1 MLMDLLNKAV
11 PVAMLGFVVSSM
23 LAMGLGLTIRQII
36 EPLRNARLVL
46 LALLANFVLMP
57 LGALALARRCGSIT
71 PLQLDCWCSGAR
83 PARLFCRSSP
93 NLPRVTSHFPLARWC
108 F

>member
-11 PVAMLGFVVSSM
+11 TVAMLGFVVSSM
-23 LAMGLGLTIRQII
+23 LAMGSGLTIRQII

-57 LGALALARRCGSIT
+57 LGALAVAKALCALAR
-71 PLQLDCWCSGAR
+71 
-83 PARLFCRSSP
+83 
-93 NLPRVTSHFPLARWC
+93 
-108 F
+108 